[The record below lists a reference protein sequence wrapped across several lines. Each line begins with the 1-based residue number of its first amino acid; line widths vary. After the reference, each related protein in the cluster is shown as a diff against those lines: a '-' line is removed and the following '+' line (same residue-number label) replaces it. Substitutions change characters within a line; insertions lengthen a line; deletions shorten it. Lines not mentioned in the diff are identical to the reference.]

1 VARSL
6 SLVIAYDRARVTI
19 RLRSLAS
26 SASWA
31 VLDHAL
37 FSLAGM
43 LASLLLARAMTPH
56 AYGAYAVSFAVYVA
70 IFAVHN
76 AIFAEPMLVLSSHR
90 FRAQIGSYL
99 RAVLGAHVLFS
110 LAVFAVLGVFAFG
123 FLRGD
128 EQAELRRAMIAMTL
142 SAPFMNLAQLLRRL
156 CYSLWTP
163 REAAVGAALYLVVLA
178 GTFAA
183 LATHGGLGLGSAYAA
198 LGASSLVASCGWL
211 WRVAVSRDEAAEEQ
225 AGALAIGRV
234 IAAHFAFARYGLG
247 TSLLGWVPLNAWY
260 VALPFVVAGDA
271 RLGASGHLRALVN
284 LMQPML
290 QVNGALGTLLVPTF
304 TKLLLDSKTSTPWR
318 FTSIMTALAAL
329 YAPLL
334 VLVGP
339 SLNRWFYRGAYPA
352 DAATWWALGL
362 VPACAAFSGS
372 LRAYCLAREKPHLPL
387 VATSVSALSCLTV
400 GLALCTW
407 RPLLG
412 SSLAM
417 LQGFALQGLTL
428 AWLVRTHAM
437 HRPNQSVRS

>member
-1 VARSL
+1 
-6 SLVIAYDRARVTI
+6 VTI
-19 RLRSLAS
+19 RLQSLAG

-56 AYGAYAVSFAVYVA
+56 SYGAYAVSFAVYVA
-70 IFAVHN
+70 VFVLHT

-110 LAVFAVLGVFAFG
+110 LAVIAVLGVFAFG

-128 EQAELRRAMIAMTL
+128 DQAELRRAIIAMAL
-142 SAPFMNLAQLLRRL
+142 AAPFMNLAQLLRRL

-178 GTFAA
+178 GTVGV

-198 LGASSLVASCGWL
+198 FGASSLVASCGWL
-211 WRVAVSRDEAAEEQ
+211 WRVAVTRDEAAEEQ
-225 AGALAIGRV
+225 AGALAIRRV
-234 IAAHFAFARYGLG
+234 IEAHFAFARYGLG
-247 TSLLGWVPLNAWY
+247 TALLGWVPLNAWY
-260 VALPFVVAGDA
+260 VALPFVVVGEA

-290 QVNGALGTLLVPTF
+290 QVNGALATLLVPTF
-304 TKLLLDSKTSTPWR
+304 TKLLRDSKGATPWR

-334 VLVGP
+334 ALLGP
-339 SLNRWFYRGAYPA
+339 LLNRWLYRGAYPA

-362 VPACAAFSGS
+362 VPACGAFFGS
-372 LRAYCLAREKPHLPL
+372 LRAYCMAREQPQLPL
-387 VATSVSALSCLTV
+387 VATIVSALSCLTV
-400 GLALCTW
+400 GIALCVW
-407 RPLLG
+407 RPVLG
-412 SSLAM
+412 ASLAM
-417 LQGFALQGLTL
+417 LQGVALQAAVL
-428 AWLVRTHAM
+428 AWLVMTRAK
-437 HRPNQSVRS
+437 